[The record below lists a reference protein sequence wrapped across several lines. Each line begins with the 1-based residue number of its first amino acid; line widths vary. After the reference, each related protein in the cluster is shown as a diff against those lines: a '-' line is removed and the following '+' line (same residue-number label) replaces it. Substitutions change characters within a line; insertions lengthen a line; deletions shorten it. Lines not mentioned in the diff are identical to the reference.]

1 MVMRDTSMSLLLT
14 FPQNV
19 SPPTLMEKVL
29 HYVLSPSTVDQGL
42 IYPLAKLLFHQS
54 TARTFSDLISKVFKE
69 ELHLDKSTF
78 QNQTLPKNTL
88 LEMKQTVALVKC
100 HRKMTLGVAQIEA
113 SSYTILGILGVFFSK
128 AMMDIHERE
137 YRYIPQMTVARN
149 SLPGQN
155 PSSDPSIAGELTGSV
170 ALAQAETNPTL
181 TELGEFVPRV
191 IYECKPV
198 LAGHFELINNKAMI
212 ESLLQA
218 NYCLRFHKLQCLFA
232 CLTDLITWQYYQ
244 VELSPD
250 SLVSMKITAY
260 YKIQHSLLLILFCLM
275 YLCLMYL

>member
-14 FPQNV
+14 FPQSV

-88 LEMKQTVALVKC
+88 LEMKQTVALVNC

-113 SSYTILGILGVFFSK
+113 SSYTILGVK
-128 AMMDIHERE
+128 AMMGIHERE

-155 PSSDPSIAGELTGSV
+155 PSSDPSMGELTGSV

-181 TELGEFVPRV
+181 TELVPRV

-218 NYCLRFHKLQCLFA
+218 NYCLRFHKLQSLFA
-232 CLTDLITWQYYQ
+232 CLNNLALL
-244 VELSPD
+244 LSGVVARFIG
-250 SLVSMKITAY
+250 LY
-260 YKIQHSLLLILFCLM
+260 ENYSLLQNP
-275 YLCLMYL
+275 YL